1 MPELRALFEQAR
13 DAIPPPPDALRSL
26 VERRRVRRR
35 NQRLGVAVVALL
47 VAGTG
52 ISLGIR
58 AFMSP
63 QARPSESPPAPTRM
77 GSVNPQVTATIEVG
91 EHPLGLAVGD
101 GAVWAITQPSEG
113 TSELVRIDLA
123 TNAVEARAPYI
134 GHPLEIAAGA
144 GAVWGVRTSE
154 GPDELLRIDPRTLE
168 VTSRLP
174 VADHVGSL
182 TAGTEGVWLILRNED
197 SPPSLARLDPESGE
211 VVSEVPLAGLDH
223 VIGLEL
229 ARGSVWL
236 RGWEDPSRARG
247 CARVMRVDPAANA
260 IVQDLTI
267 QGPVQA
273 GAGGL
278 RFASGSGA
286 VWVNCREQ
294 REQLFAVG
302 TDADG
307 EVGPPLTLPHGVFWP
322 IGASVD
328 GVWFAGFDT
337 SDRPLLGLLDPLSG
351 EVIASV
357 EIGTLSVESAV
368 YHPATDSIWVPDSRG
383 TADSLLRIDVRP

>member
-1 MPELRALFEQAR
+1 MARRA
-13 DAIPPPPDALRSL
+13 RS
-26 VERRRVRRR
+26 
-35 NQRLGVAVVALL
+35 QHLGVAAVALL
-47 VAGTG
+47 IAGTG
-52 ISLGIR
+52 IALGIR
-58 AFMSP
+58 AFMSS
-63 QARPSESPPAPTRM
+63 QARSSENPPAPTRM

-91 EHPLGLAVGD
+91 EFPFGVAVGD

-113 TSELVRIDLA
+113 KSELVRIDLA

-174 VADHVGSL
+174 VADHLGSL
-182 TAGTEGVWLILRNED
+182 TAGTEGVWLVLSDED

-211 VVSEVPLAGLDH
+211 VVSEVPLPGLDH

-229 ARGSVWL
+229 VQGSVWL
-236 RGWEDPSRARG
+236 RGREDPSQARG
-247 CARVMRVDPAANA
+247 CARVIRVHPAANA

-267 QGPVQA
+267 PGPVQA

-278 RFASGSGA
+278 RFASGNGA

-302 TDADG
+302 IDAETG

-337 SDRPLLGLLDPLSG
+337 SDRPLLVLLDPLSG

-368 YHPATDSIWVPDSRG
+368 YDPATDTIWVPDSRG